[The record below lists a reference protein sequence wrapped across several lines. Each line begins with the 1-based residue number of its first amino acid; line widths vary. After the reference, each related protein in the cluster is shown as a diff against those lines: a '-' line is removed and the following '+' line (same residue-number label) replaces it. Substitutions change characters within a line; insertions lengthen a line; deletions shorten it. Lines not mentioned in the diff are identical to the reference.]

1 MQLKFR
7 TLAGKVPDSGAAE
20 VPVRAAAGEVPV
32 TMLQELR
39 FRTHAREFR
48 TAAIP
53 GILLL
58 HIHPISLCDLCEV
71 HFGVQLVGT
80 RERAAAPVLVRW
92 SRRGSKGRCRHAL
105 LAATCAVLAMAT
117 DAPIVRVDSGGD
129 PSAPARSG
137 EEFVTMTLPRRGVAG
152 RADASK
158 AWRRSI

>member
-1 MQLKFR
+1 MR
-7 TLAGKVPDSGAAE
+7 ASSGLLRSPALCYYILNQFHY
-20 VPVRAAAGEVPV
+20 V
-32 TMLQELR
+32 T
-39 FRTHAREFR
+39 
-48 TAAIP
+48 
-53 GILLL
+53 
-58 HIHPISLCDLCEV
+58 CVEV